1 MAVLGNTLTLIAG
14 EKAGIIKPGIPVV
27 SAPQADE
34 ALTMLKKVSAKRHA
48 PLTLVGRDVT
58 FEAGVHSLDGQ
69 NLSIE
74 NTLRVR
80 CRKSSIPSG
89 DDVINPVILRIPLL
103 GAHQVVNAATAYA
116 ALKASGLEISD
127 KAIRKGF
134 AKVCWPCR
142 FEIVRREPPVVI
154 DSAHN
159 TDSARRLR
167 QALDDYFPGWPVIWI
182 FAILEDKDAAGMLT
196 ELAPRLTQVIATQ
209 ADHPRALEVEKI
221 VVFAQQAGIP
231 VEAVKSPSAALARA
245 LELASDH
252 AIVLSA
258 GSVAFA
264 GEVKTAWQKLN
275 LQGST
280 HVSARADT

>member
-34 ALTMLKKVSAKRHA
+34 ALTVLKKVSAERHA
-48 PLTLVGRDVT
+48 PLTLVGRDVL
-58 FEAGVHSLDGQ
+58 FEAEDHSLDGQ
-69 NLSIE
+69 NL
-74 NTLRVR
+74 TVR
-80 CRKSSIPSG
+80 IQHSASSIPKS
-89 DDVINPVILRIPLL
+89 VILRIPLL
-103 GAHQVVNAATAYA
+103 GEHQVVNAATAYA
-116 ALKASGLEISD
+116 ALKASGLGISD
-127 KAIRKGF
+127 EDIRKGF
-134 AKVCWPCR
+134 AAVSWPCR

-159 TDSARRLR
+159 ADSARRLR

-221 VVFAQQAGIP
+221 VVLAQQAGIP

-245 LELASDH
+245 MELASDH

-275 LQGST
+275 LQGRPT
-280 HVSARADT
+280 C